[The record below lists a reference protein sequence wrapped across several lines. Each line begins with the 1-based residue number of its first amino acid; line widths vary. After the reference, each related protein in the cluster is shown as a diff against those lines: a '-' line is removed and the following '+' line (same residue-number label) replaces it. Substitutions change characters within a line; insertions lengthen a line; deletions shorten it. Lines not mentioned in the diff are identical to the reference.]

1 MSTASNANIYFVH
14 GRPGTGVNLL
24 DRVVRSILDNG
35 NGDVYFNRGYIFTN
49 TTTPYQSVDEEF
61 WYANIEFLSSGT
73 FVHTLYWW
81 PRFEELKQKRS
92 GTRFI
97 MLTHTV
103 NDVTAIAE
111 NFTSA
116 IGNKQIIGWEQ
127 FLKGVLE
134 THPTIFPNPNAD
146 WEDLTATQKIVFEKV
161 LENVI
166 IMEQEWL
173 KTVPAYDY
181 VLEIPFRQFWTD
193 PVTTV
198 DQIKTFAGV
207 DHTID
212 QEMMSIYQTAATK
225 FVTDYLS

>member
-1 MSTASNANIYFVH
+1 MSSSASIYFVH

-24 DRVVRSILDNG
+24 DRVVRSVIDIG
-35 NGDVYFNRGYIFTN
+35 NGDVFFNRGFTFK
-49 TTTPYQSVDEEF
+49 TPIISYEELDETF
-61 WYANIEFLSSGT
+61 WYENVEFLSSGT
-73 FVHTLYWW
+73 YVHTLYWW
-81 PRFEELKQKRS
+81 PKFEELKEKRA

-103 NDVTAIAE
+103 DDVTAIAK
-111 NFTSA
+111 NFTRA
-116 IGNKQIIGWEQ
+116 ISQKEIIGWEK

-134 THPTIFPNPNAD
+134 THPTIFPNSNAA
-146 WEDLTATQKIVFEKV
+146 WSDLTSTQQIVFAKV

-193 PVTTV
+193 PTTTV
-198 DQIKTFAGV
+198 NRIKTFAGV
-207 DHTID
+207 DREND
-212 QEMMSIYQTAATK
+212 AEMMSIYQTAATK

>member
-1 MSTASNANIYFVH
+1 MSASTANIYFVH
-14 GRPGTGVNLL
+14 GRPGTGANLL
-24 DRVVRSILDNG
+24 DRVVRGVIDNG
-35 NGDVYFNRGYIFTN
+35 NGDVFFNRGYVF
-49 TTTPYQSVDEEF
+49 TTPVEALYQSVDEDF
-61 WYANIEFLSSGT
+61 WYNNIEFLSSGT

-81 PRFEELKQKRS
+81 PRFEELKEKRS

-103 NDVTAIAE
+103 DDVTAIAK
-111 NFTSA
+111 NFTKA
-116 IGNKQIIGWEQ
+116 ISRKEILGWET

-134 THPTIFPNPNAD
+134 THPTIFPNPNAA
-146 WEDLTATQKIVFEKV
+146 WSDLTATQQKVFEKV

-181 VLEIPFRQFWTD
+181 VLEISFRQFWTD
-193 PVTTV
+193 PTTTV
-198 DQIKTFAGV
+198 NQIRTFAGV
-207 DHTID
+207 DHETD
-212 QEMMSIYQTAATK
+212 AEMMSIYQTAASQ

>member
-1 MSTASNANIYFVH
+1 MSASTANIYFVH

-24 DRVVRSILDNG
+24 DRVVRSVIDNG
-35 NGDVYFNRGYIFTN
+35 NGDVFFNRGYVFTN
-49 TTTPYQSVDEEF
+49 PVQFYQAVDENF
-61 WYANIEFLSSGT
+61 WYDNIEFLSSGT

-81 PRFEELKQKRS
+81 PRFEQLKEKRS

-103 NDVTAIAE
+103 SDITAIAK
-111 NFTSA
+111 NFTRSIA
-116 IGNKQIIGWEQ
+116 KKEILGWET

-134 THPTIFPNPNAD
+134 THPTIFSNPNAA
-146 WEDLTATQKIVFEKV
+146 WADLTATQQTVFEKV

-193 PVTTV
+193 PTTTV
-198 DQIKTFAGV
+198 NQIKTFAGV
-207 DHTID
+207 DRETD
-212 QEMMSIYQTAATK
+212 AEMMSIYQTSATK
-225 FVTDYLS
+225 FVADYLS